1 MAFDEQGFRKA
12 AVAAGYSADEIESH
26 VAKEKQL
33 AEPKLPESNSY
44 EDFSNKDIAQQPSA
58 AKRLEQKAEQVNPA
72 IPYLAAAGAS
82 AVGTAAAIGAG
93 KKIYNSL
100 TDKMAADVQAK
111 QAEIARIEP
120 DLNVS
125 NKPVAGEPVFD
136 VPNYAQ
142 TPAPVE
148 TQTKPSVEQ
157 LKQKLGVAPEL
168 ASVVQPAVQ
177 PIVQTPVAPQ
187 APVAPQT
194 PIAPQASVAPLVAE
208 TVPNVAPNAA
218 EQVTAEKMATSPEG
232 AAPPPAESKKPRKVT
247 PKGVPEGMTEL
258 VGGGPGDRWLANEH
272 PELRKSIITMFNE
285 GKPAGSYDRAQELY
299 KQFKAYQA
307 ENIAGPIIPKEIAK
321 ERGMPPP
328 KNYGPWGT
336 KILKGAGVTGLALT
350 AAEMAQAAEAAR
362 QGNYGPARETGF
374 NLLGMI
380 PGLGTAFNTL
390 TYSKGVGETPEEL
403 QKLQYIQKVGAGR
416 GVAPPTR

>member
-12 AVAAGYSADEIESH
+12 AAAAGYSADEIQSH

-33 AEPKLPESNSY
+33 PEPKLPESNNY
-44 EDFSNKDIAQQPSA
+44 EDFANKDIAQQPSA

-72 IPYLAAAGAS
+72 IPYLAAAGAG

-218 EQVTAEKMATSPEG
+218 EQVTAEKMATPPEG

-307 ENIAGPIIPKEIAK
+307 ENIAGPVIPKEIAK

-416 GVAPPTR
+416 GLSPSTR